1 LVPKFFIATIFHLL
15 LAYGVIFD
23 PWDFT
28 SGKLW
33 LMFVLFLFFWPPLFF
48 VEIVFVVR
56 RWEEQRAQ

>member
-1 LVPKFFIATIFHLL
+1 M
-15 LAYGVIFD
+15 IFD